1 MKIINQKKIKS
12 SHIQV
17 KKKKKVKKS
26 QLKNFEKLMN

>member
-17 KKKKKVKKS
+17 KKKKKS
-26 QLKNFEKLMN
+26 QLKKFEKLMN